1 MKIPNTPFST
11 DGKKNWKR
19 RGKNSKLA
27 CQNEIHDRETESVCV
42 CVCVYVREIATRHR
56 FRERLPLRP
65 SMTTP
70 AFNRNPLLRLRIRPV
85 PKDHDFVI
93 YPPPDIKRP

>member
-1 MKIPNTPFST
+1 MKIPKPFST

-27 CQNEIHDRETESVCV
+27 CRNEIQREC
-42 CVCVYVREIATRHR
+42 VRERETRHR
-56 FRERLPLRP
+56 FRERLPLP

-70 AFNRNPLLRLRIRPV
+70 AFNRNPLLQLRIRPV
-85 PKDHDFVI
+85 AKDYDFVI
-93 YPPPDIKRP
+93 SSTRYKKAAKGVA

>member
-1 MKIPNTPFST
+1 MKIPKPFST

-42 CVCVYVREIATRHR
+42 CERNCYPTPVSRATSASIIDDDAR
-56 FRERLPLRP
+56 F
-65 SMTTP
+65 
-70 AFNRNPLLRLRIRPV
+70 
-85 PKDHDFVI
+85 
-93 YPPPDIKRP
+93 